1 MKPIFVIYNKWKNIF
16 DNSPNKLKTYQTRKY
31 ELFSDLEILAD
42 NATTLFYEERRKNLI
57 NIDEIENQ
65 KEER

>member
-57 NIDEIENQ
+57 NIDEIEN
-65 KEER
+65 